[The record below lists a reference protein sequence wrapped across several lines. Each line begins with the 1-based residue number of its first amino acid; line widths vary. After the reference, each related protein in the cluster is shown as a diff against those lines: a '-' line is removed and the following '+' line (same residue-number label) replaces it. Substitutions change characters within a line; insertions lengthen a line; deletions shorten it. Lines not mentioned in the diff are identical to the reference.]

1 MSRVGFNV
9 RKKQILQLLD
19 GNEMTAKDV
28 AKELEI
34 AERTARNHLLRYKRQ
49 ELLDRDG
56 GGFVPGRGRNAYI
69 YTITE
74 KGRDRLGRIE
84 TKSYTDK
91 KE

>member
-28 AKELEI
+28 AKEVEI

-56 GGFVPGRGRNAYI
+56 EASF
-69 YTITE
+69 
-74 KGRDRLGRIE
+74 RDGEGTPTSILSRRREGIDLGE
-84 TKSYTDK
+84 
-91 KE
+91 

>member
-1 MSRVGFNV
+1 MPRVGFNV

-19 GNEMTAKDV
+19 GEEMTAKDV
-28 AKELEI
+28 AEETGV

-69 YTITE
+69 YTIAE
-74 KGRDRLGRIE
+74 KGRDRLERIE
-84 TKSYTDK
+84 TKNYTGG